1 MLNYRIFA
9 KNKKMNLSKHLE
21 KLIPPAL
28 KHGDT
33 IGIVAPAGP
42 ITEAQ
47 AQTAIQKIKQAGY
60 VAKPAEG
67 LCNTWGYLAGSD
79 ESRANQINSMFADK
93 DVRAIICAR
102 GGYGTSRILD
112 MIDYELITKNP
123 KIIGG
128 YSDITALISAIY
140 KKTRLI
146 TFHSSMLVPDDNSYT
161 RNSMWNIFSN
171 GTRGYIIRCNNN
183 EQDEAPILTIS
194 KHSCQNKCRGTLV
207 GGNLCLLE
215 SLLGTKYDVNFQN
228 KILFIEEINEPP
240 YKIDR
245 MLTHLRMSKNLNGL
259 SGLIIGKLKGCEAQ
273 GNHSLPLNDVIN
285 DFCKDLNIPIVANF
299 SFGHVKSRCTLP
311 IGARVELNCYKK
323 EIKLLEDVVAPQSN
337 ISSIS

>member
-1 MLNYRIFA
+1 LQKI
-9 KNKKMNLSKHLE
+9 KKMNQSKHIV
-21 KLIPPAL
+21 KLVPPAL
-28 KHGDT
+28 KQGDT
-33 IGIVAPAGP
+33 IGIIAPAGP

-47 AQTAIQKIKQAGY
+47 ANIAIQKIRQAGY
-60 VAKPAEG
+60 IAKSAEG
-67 LCNTWGYLAGSD
+67 LCNTYGYLAGSD

-93 DVRAIICAR
+93 NVKAIICAR

-112 MIDYELITKNP
+112 MIDYDLIASNP

-128 YSDITALISAIY
+128 YSDITALLTAIY
-140 KKTRLI
+140 KKTGLI
-146 TFHSSMLVPDDNSYT
+146 TFHSSMLVPDDNAYT

-171 GTRGYIIRCNNN
+171 GTRGHIIACNNN
-183 EQDEAPILTIS
+183 EQDEAPTITIS
-194 KHSCQNKCRGTLV
+194 PKSNKSKCQGTLV
-207 GGNLCLLE
+207 GGNLCLLD
-215 SLLGTKYDVNFQN
+215 SLLGTKYDISLHN

-259 SGLIIGKLKGCEAQ
+259 AGLIIGKLKGCEAQ

-311 IGARVELNCYKK
+311 IGARVELDCYKK
-323 EIKLLEDVVAPQSN
+323 EIKLLEDVVVPQSN